1 MKPPLLFVSG
11 TSLRLAENGE
21 VVPDQQGKPTERPTA
36 KWVFELFLD
45 VHLLLI
51 VTDTIQ
57 VMAMNLVDELQ
68 VLLELLGPAY
78 RMMPNEGG
86 GKSDECPAR
95 LNVSPHKRPSS
106 TTT

>member
-1 MKPPLLFVSG
+1 M
-11 TSLRLAENGE
+11 AENGE

-78 RMMPNEGG
+78 SEVY
-86 GKSDECPAR
+86 S
-95 LNVSPHKRPSS
+95 
-106 TTT
+106 